1 MALKM
6 ACNYILVSKQ
16 LQKRLNMRKKR
27 KKNTKNAVIVGGSCL
42 ASLIHVHMENIKHH
56 IYS

>member
-16 LQKRLNMRKKR
+16 LQKRLNMKKETQ
-27 KKNTKNAVIVGGSCL
+27 KIAVVVGSCL
-42 ASLIHVHMENIKHH
+42 ASLTHVHMKNIKHH
-56 IYS
+56 IYIHR